1 MSRIIVFA
9 YIVLI
14 SAVIIGNS
22 PSCSKDEYDEVTL
35 DLYSLILPGAI
46 DNQHEVIAK
55 FTWQGG
61 G

>member
-1 MSRIIVFA
+1 MSRIIVFVC
-9 YIVLI
+9 IVLT
-14 SAVIIGNS
+14 SLVLTGMLT
-22 PSCSKDEYDEVTL
+22 SCAKDEYKDVTL

-55 FTWQGG
+55 FTWTGG